1 MRNYHKKRGWKNI
14 LQSKP
19 VLAVLSVVTLVFA
32 FEVVGFM
39 GKMEVTI
46 ENRKIVENK
55 VAELE
60 KQKEQL
66 SSDIF
71 KLKTQ
76 SGIEDSIREK
86 FGLAKEGENI
96 IIIMDDKNPPNTEET
111 PPEGF
116 FSHLF
121 FWKNWFK

>member
-19 VLAVLSVVTLVFA
+19 VLAVFSVITLIFA
-32 FEVVGFM
+32 FEVLSFM

-55 VAELE
+55 VAQLE
-60 KQKEQL
+60 QQKERL
-66 SSDIF
+66 SSDIA

-76 SGIEDSIREK
+76 NGVEDSIREK

-96 IIIMDDKNPPNTEET
+96 IIIMDDKNASKTEEV
-111 PPEGF
+111 PHEGF
-116 FSHLF
+116 LSSLI

>member
-14 LQSKP
+14 LHSKP
-19 VLAVLSVVTLVFA
+19 VLAVLSVITLVFVI
-32 FEVVGFM
+32 EVIGFM
-39 GKMEVTI
+39 GKMQVTI

-55 VAELE
+55 VEQLKVE
-60 KQKEQL
+60 KERL
-66 SSDIF
+66 SSDIA

-96 IIIMDDKNPPNTEET
+96 IIIIMDDKNAPNTEET
-111 PPEGF
+111 PPGGF
-116 FSHLF
+116 FSFFRNLF
-121 FWKNWFK
+121 K

>member
-19 VLAVLSVVTLVFA
+19 VLAVFSVITLIFA
-32 FEVVGFM
+32 FEVLSFM

-55 VAELE
+55 VAQLE
-60 KQKEQL
+60 QQKERL
-66 SSDIF
+66 SSDIA

-76 SGIEDSIREK
+76 NGVEDSIREK

-96 IIIMDDKNPPNTEET
+96 IIIMDDKNASKTEEV
-111 PPEGF
+111 PHEGF
-116 FSHLF
+116 
-121 FWKNWFK
+121 